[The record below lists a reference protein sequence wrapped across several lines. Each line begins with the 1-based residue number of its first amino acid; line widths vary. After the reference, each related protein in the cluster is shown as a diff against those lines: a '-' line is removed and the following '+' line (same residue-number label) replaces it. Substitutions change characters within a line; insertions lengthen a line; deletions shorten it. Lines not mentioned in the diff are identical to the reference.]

1 MSSVEPVPDRTR
13 GLALHTWLVLLITL
27 PYLAVVTFGDVTCFF
42 ELWYPLRWL
51 FAAYYVM
58 LVAALVR
65 QPAGKWIA
73 GTALVWTLLVLP
85 QVRWNHSK
93 SFYVDA
99 RRLRT
104 GMSVAEVRGIMS
116 PHLELGAFEPTREE
130 QGWLPSTPDPA
141 DALIFL
147 HCPLGWTDHCEVR
160 MDPHGRVR
168 DIHIE
173 KD

>member
-1 MSSVEPVPDRTR
+1 VSSDVQPVPTR
-13 GLALHTWLVLLITL
+13 SGGRALHTWLVLLITL
-27 PYLAVVTFGDVTCFF
+27 PYMALVTYGDVTCFL

-58 LVAALVR
+58 LVAGLAR
-65 QPAGKWIA
+65 RPAGKWIA
-73 GTALVWTLLVLP
+73 GVALAWMLLVLP

-104 GMSVAEVRGIMS
+104 GMSVVEVRGIMATYF
-116 PHLELGAFEPTREE
+116 EQGALGAVSHPDDRLVY
-130 QGWLPSTPDPA
+130 LPSPDGLA
-141 DALIFL
+141 DE
-147 HCPLGWTDHCEVR
+147 CEVR
-160 MDPHGRVR
+160 FDSRGGVR
-168 DIHIE
+168 DIVIQ